1 MTDVEKTV
9 VIAEMSCATL
19 SPSATTAL
27 AIISVIARSVGTAII
42 KVMCLMEI
50 LYLLPRAEEPR
61 CVSSNSLT
69 IAGVRERRMGSLHH
83 FLTKGSRLL
92 RGGGYSLYRR
102 EGSFSET
109 HRPRA

>member
-1 MTDVEKTV
+1 
-9 VIAEMSCATL
+9 MSCATL

-61 CVSSNSLT
+61 CVSSNGLT
-69 IAGVRERRMGSLHH
+69 IAGVRERHMGSLPH
-83 FLTKGSRLL
+83 FLTKVRAYLEVVAIHSIAEKVHSRKLTD
-92 RGGGYSLYRR
+92 RGHRRRRSL
-102 EGSFSET
+102 
-109 HRPRA
+109 